1 MSVEG
6 ILKQFNVERSS
17 VLAITQFKS
26 AEDGSLYN
34 AWKIELD
41 SGAYVL
47 KKAKGDEILIY
58 STFFSE
64 KTAGAPQFI
73 ASTLYEGEDYFLM
86 EYAEGEDLCVCNRQR
101 LVAVLDALISIQS
114 RYWQNTEHASV
125 GFSFEKGLK
134 KAQGRMEYLKDEQI
148 ERAYLLFLK
157 QYSALPR
164 TLCHEDLL
172 PFNVLASNESATLI
186 DWEYAGILPYPLSLA
201 RFIAHAEEC
210 DGAFFYMRDEDKSF
224 AIDYYYNNFIKHKGI
239 AYADYIFAMDCFL
252 LYEYCE
258 WIMLGNK
265 SANADMERYHDYL
278 KKAKA
283 HLKALAVY

>member
-6 ILKQFNVERSS
+6 ILKQFNIERSS

-41 SGAYVL
+41 SGVYVL

-73 ASTLYEGEDYFLM
+73 TSTLYEGEDYFLM

-157 QYSALPR
+157 QYSSLPR

-172 PFNVLASNESATLI
+172 PFNVLASSKGATLI
-186 DWEYAGILPYPLSLA
+186 DWEYAGILPYPVSLA
-201 RFIAHAEEC
+201 RLIAHAEESEN
-210 DGAFFYMRDEDKSF
+210 AFFYMTDEDKSF
-224 AIDYYYNNFIKHKGI
+224 AIDYYYHNFIKNKGI
-239 AYADYIFAMDCFL
+239 AYADYIFAIDCFL

-265 SANADMERYHDYL
+265 YADANMDRYHSYL
-278 KKAKA
+278 KKAKE
-283 HLKALAVY
+283 HLKKLGF

>member
-148 ERAYLLFLK
+148 ERVYLLFLK
-157 QYSALPR
+157 QYSSLPR

-172 PFNVLASNESATLI
+172 PFNVLASSKGATLI
-186 DWEYAGILPYPLSLA
+186 DWEYAGILPYPVSLA
-201 RFIAHAEEC
+201 RLIAHAEESEN
-210 DGAFFYMRDEDKSF
+210 AFFYMTDEDKSF
-224 AIDYYYNNFIKHKGI
+224 AIDYYYHNFIKNKGI
-239 AYADYIFAMDCFL
+239 AYADYIFAIDCFL

-265 SANADMERYHDYL
+265 YADANMDRYHSYL
-278 KKAKA
+278 KKAKE
-283 HLKALAVY
+283 HLKKLGF

>member
-6 ILKQFNVERSS
+6 ILKQFNIERSS

-41 SGAYVL
+41 SGVYVL

-157 QYSALPR
+157 QYSSLPR

-172 PFNVLASNESATLI
+172 PFNVLASSKGATLI
-186 DWEYAGILPYPLSLA
+186 DWEYAGILPYPVSLA
-201 RFIAHAEEC
+201 RLIAHAEESEN
-210 DGAFFYMRDEDKSF
+210 AFFYMTDEDKSF
-224 AIDYYYNNFIKHKGI
+224 AIDYYYHNFIKNKGI
-239 AYADYIFAMDCFL
+239 AYADYIFAIDCFL

-265 SANADMERYHDYL
+265 YADANMDRYHSYL
-278 KKAKA
+278 KKAKE
-283 HLKALAVY
+283 HLKKLGF